1 MFFQHNAGH
10 FHMVKNNLVAAIMVV
25 MVAVVVVMMVMM
37 MMTAV
42 EWTQTM
48 KNKNI

>member
-25 MVAVVVVMMVMM
+25 MVAVVVVMM

-42 EWTQTM
+42 ERTQTM